1 MSVPQDDH
9 IPSRLPWRRRTRP
22 SAGLFA
28 RLIGGLFARLIADRA
43 GNTIALIAAALF
55 PLLALLGS
63 SIDMGR
69 LYVVQSRLQQAC
81 DAGTLA
87 ARKQIAGMPNYN
99 PSSGDDQGV
108 VIDRGRMLFNSNFPP
123 NLYGARNLA
132 FTITV
137 NPDLSIKGTANL
149 TEPTTLMAI
158 FGLTSVPMAVTCT
171 AQMTVT
177 NTDIM
182 MVLDVTGSM
191 NETLFGDSQSKISA
205 VRKVV
210 KDFWTQTATNQA
222 PATRIRLGFVPYS
235 TNVNVGS
242 VLKDEWVTPSWSY
255 QSRTLGGAATATGT
269 YSFFTGAS
277 PVSGSTSNAID
288 QTYPA
293 NYDAI
298 AKLYSCNSVSAGTL
312 NQSTQLTSSTTQP
325 FAGPPAGT
333 STIDNYLWN
342 LNGDSYA
349 VALTG
354 TMCTVTKTTYV
365 SYVLSYQYITNPALF
380 PTSNWNYQ
388 PVTQPTTNWRTASNG
403 CMEERST
410 YEIDD
415 YSNVDLGRA
424 IDLDLDRVPDSTNP
438 ATQWRPQYPAM
449 IFDRALLWSGVGSF
463 TTAATTT
470 SLEFVQPSAGGFAA
484 CPPPAK
490 KLQAWD
496 SGDLDTYLASLS
508 AAGSTYHDI
517 GMIWGGRLISKTGL
531 FAAENAD
538 ASASNTT
545 KRNVIMLTDGQTAP
559 LDISYGAYGVEPIDQ
574 RRWSPGSSLSL
585 TQVVEKRFT
594 YACNAIKNKNVTVW
608 FIAFG
613 TALNPIMTDCA
624 GPGHSFSAANS
635 AELANAF
642 AQISRGVSNLRI
654 SG

>member
-1 MSVPQDDH
+1 MSIDCHPTRHPAVPPQ
-9 IPSRLPWRRRTRP
+9 TRP
-22 SAGLFA
+22 SA
-28 RLIGGLFARLIADRA
+28 GLFARLIADRA

-99 PSSGDDQGV
+99 ASSGDDQGT
-108 VIDRGRMLFNSNFPP
+108 VINRGRMLFNSNFPS
-123 NLYGARNLA
+123 NLYGARNLNFA
-132 FTITV
+132 VTV

-191 NETLFGDSQSKISA
+191 NETLIGDSQSKMSA
-205 VRKVV
+205 VRQVV
-210 KDFWTQTATNQA
+210 KNFWTQTATNQA
-222 PATRIRLGFVPYS
+222 PGTRIRFGFVPYS
-235 TNVNVGS
+235 TNVNVGGLLQDS
-242 VLKDEWVTPSWSY
+242 WVVPSWTY
-255 QSRTLGGAATATGT
+255 QSRTLGGASTATGT

-277 PVSGSTSNAID
+277 PVSGSTSNTID

-380 PTSNWNYQ
+380 PTSNWIYQ
-388 PVTQPTTNWRTASNG
+388 PVTQSTANWRTASNG
-403 CMEERST
+403 CMEERGT
-410 YEIDD
+410 YPIDD

-424 IDLDLDRVPDSTNP
+424 IDLDLDRVPDATNP
-438 ATQWRPQYPAM
+438 VTQWRPEYPAM

-463 TTAATTT
+463 STANTT
-470 SLEFVQPSAGGFAA
+470 SNLEFVQPNAGGFAA

-490 KLQAWD
+490 KLQIWA
-496 SGDLDTYLASLS
+496 STDLDTYLASLS

-517 GMIWGGRLISKTGL
+517 GMIWGGRLISPTGL
-531 FAAENAD
+531 FAAENVD
-538 ASASNTT
+538 VSASNPT

-574 RRWSPGSSLSL
+574 RRWSPGSSQSL
-585 TQVVEKRFT
+585 TQVVESRFT
-594 YACNAIKNKNVTVW
+594 YACNAVKNKNTTIW

-635 AELANAF
+635 TELAAAF
-642 AQISRGVSNLRI
+642 AQISKGVSNLRI

>member
-1 MSVPQDDH
+1 M
-9 IPSRLPWRRRTRP
+9 
-22 SAGLFA
+22 
-28 RLIGGLFARLIADRA
+28 
-43 GNTIALIAAALF
+43 IALVAAALF
-55 PLLALLGS
+55 PLLALIGS
-63 SIDMGR
+63 SVDMGR

-99 PSSGDDQGV
+99 ASSGDDQGI
-108 VIDRGRMLFNSNFPP
+108 VINRGRMLFNSNFPP
-123 NLYGARNLA
+123 NLYGARSLA
-132 FTITV
+132 FAVTV

-149 TEPTTLMAI
+149 IEPTTLMAI
-158 FGLTSVPMAVTCT
+158 FGLTSVPMSVTCT

-177 NTDIM
+177 NTDLM

-191 NETLFGDSQSKISA
+191 NETLSGDSQSKISA

-210 KDFWTQTATNQA
+210 KDFWTQTAANQA
-222 PATRIRLGFVPYS
+222 PGTRIRFGFVPYS
-235 TNVNVGS
+235 TNVNVGGL
-242 VLKDEWVTPSWSY
+242 LKDEWVVPSWTY
-255 QSRTLGGAATATGT
+255 QSRTLGGADSSVGT

-277 PVSGSTSNAID
+277 PVSGSTSKTID

-312 NQSTQLTSSTTQP
+312 DQSTQLTSSTTQP

-333 STIDNYLWN
+333 STIDNYLWK

-354 TMCTVTKTTYV
+354 TTCTVTKTTYV

-380 PTSNWNYQ
+380 PTSSWIYQ
-388 PVTQPTTNWRTASNG
+388 PVSQSTTNWRATANG

-424 IDLDLDRVPDSTNP
+424 IDLDLDRVPSSTDP
-438 ATQWRPQYPAM
+438 ATQWRPEYPDL
-449 IFDRALLWSGVGSF
+449 IFDRELQWNGLGSF
-463 TTAATTT
+463 SKASKT
-470 SLEFVQPSAGGFAA
+470 SPLEFLQPSAGGFAA

-490 KLQAWD
+490 KLQTWAA
-496 SGDLDTYLASLS
+496 GDLDSYLATLS

-517 GMIWGGRLISKTGL
+517 GMIWGGRLISATGL
-531 FAAENAD
+531 FASENAD
-538 ASASNTT
+538 ASPSNTT

-585 TQVVEKRFT
+585 TKVIENRFT
-594 YACNAIKNKNVTVW
+594 YACKAIKNKNITVW

-635 AELANAF
+635 TELATAF

-654 SG
+654 AG